1 MGGDATD
8 RRQARGV
15 MSAALSLRPLR
26 LDNIASMAV
35 IEACGGLLDS
45 VVRTAPQAPL
55 IRRYWID

>member
-1 MGGDATD
+1 
-8 RRQARGV
+8 